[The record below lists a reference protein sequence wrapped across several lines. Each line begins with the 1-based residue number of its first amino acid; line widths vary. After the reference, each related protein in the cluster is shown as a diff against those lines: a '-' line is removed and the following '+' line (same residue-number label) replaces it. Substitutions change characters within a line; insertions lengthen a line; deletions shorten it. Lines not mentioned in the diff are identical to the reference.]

1 MSEDRLAMPESSVE
15 DRMREVVEVWDR
27 APWNA
32 KKSAS
37 FRWYNAAVRA
47 QADGNLAECIRRLD
61 TAVALLS

>member
-1 MSEDRLAMPESSVE
+1 MSEDRLLMPERSVE

-32 KKSAS
+32 KKAAS

-47 QADGNLAECIRRLD
+47 QADGNLIECFRRLD